1 MANVLVNDSYLTGIA
16 NAIRTKSSSQDTY
29 LPSEM
34 PQAILDI
41 PTGSG
46 GSEPNI
52 FVQTT
57 EPETKKGIWL
67 QKNTTPDYYTYDEE
81 VFVGGTWLEDGSK
94 ASTPYSFKG
103 SNATTVGT
111 NVYLLGCSSNHSYN
125 YKYDTLTDTYT
136 KLTNVPYSFYHGSAT
151 TIGTDI
157 YLFGGDGGN
166 ANNYKYNTLTD
177 TYTKLANIPYPF
189 INGDVV
195 LVGTNIYLFGSSVS
209 SSYYKNAYKYD
220 ILTDTYTQLT
230 NIPYNFYNGRV
241 ATVGTDIYLFG
252 GTGGATNTYK
262 YDTLTGTYTQL
273 TNIPYS
279 FVMGSAVAV
288 GTAVYLFGTSS
299 SGAGKNAYKYS
310 TLTDTYT
317 QLTDI
322 PYDFYYSQASA
333 VDNYIYLF
341 GGTPYPTK
349 VQVYTL
355 ESKTYS
361 QDNLVV
367 ILQGNSGYKTELYSN
382 VKDVLPPKYLF
393 LDAWY
398 YTTANGLETDIPT
411 YYGNGTNWVKIKN

>member
-16 NAIRTKSSSQDTY
+16 NAIRTKSSSQDTF

-57 EPETKKGIWL
+57 EPDTKKGIWL
-67 QKNTTPDYYTYDEE
+67 QKNATPDYYTYDEE

-94 ASTPYSFKG
+94 ANIPYNFKESST
-103 SNATTVGT
+103 ATVGT
-111 NVYLLGCSSNHSYN
+111 NVYLLGGSSYPSYN

-136 KLTNVPYSFYHGSAT
+136 KLTNLPYSFYHGSAT

-166 ANNYKYNTLTD
+166 TNNYKYDTVNG
-177 TYTKLANIPYPF
+177 TYTKLANIPYSF
-189 INGDVV
+189 YNGAVAS
-195 LVGTNIYLFGSSVS
+195 VGTNIYLFGSQT
-209 SSYYKNAYKYD
+209 SSYYKYAYKYNT
-220 ILTDTYTQLT
+220 LTDTYTQLT
-230 NIPYNFYNGRV
+230 NIPYNFYYGKIAV
-241 ATVGTDIYLFG
+241 VGTDIYLFG
-252 GTGGATNTYK
+252 GSGASNRTYK
-262 YDTLTGTYTQL
+262 YDTLTNTYTQL

-279 FVMGSAVAV
+279 FVQGSAVAV
-288 GTAVYLFGTSS
+288 GTDVYLFGGS
-299 SGAGKNAYKYS
+299 SGVSKNAYKYS
-310 TLTDTYT
+310 ILTDTYT

-322 PYDFYYSQASA
+322 PYNFYFSEASA
-333 VDNYIYLF
+333 VNNYIYLF
-341 GGTPYPTK
+341 GGTSYPTK
-349 VQVYTL
+349 VQVYVL
-355 ESKTYS
+355 ESKTYQ

-382 VKDVLPPKYLF
+382 VKDVTPPKYSF

-398 YTTANGLETDIPT
+398 YTIQGGLETDIPT
-411 YYGNGTNWVKIKN
+411 YYGNDTAWTKIKN